1 MTFISRSQDGAYPGD
16 REILQRLGEETAR
29 IGNLP
34 VQKEKAELWRRLND
48 RETVRPLVFINE
60 EPWEEFKPG
69 CDELICRCADPFLR
83 ELEQAMRMQL
93 YRWKNYP
100 VDMVIRPV
108 VEFSKVWNSTGIG
121 VEQKTET
128 IQHGDICSYHFVPQI
143 NDMEDIEKI
152 RMPEVSVNE
161 EETARRGAL
170 LESIFDGI
178 MPVVPTG
185 IKMKWFTPWDN
196 LIRLVP
202 MEGIL
207 MDLIE
212 RPEFVEALVSRFVD
226 AEMHEMDQFEQL
238 GLLTAGSSNT
248 RVGSGGYGYTRE
260 LPAEDDSGTGHS
272 CNQLWGCGNA
282 QIFSEVSPQ
291 MHWDFSLKHEKRWLE
306 RWGMTYYGCCEP
318 LHLKI
323 GILREIKNLRKISVS
338 PWFDLTKGLEN
349 GAGDYI
355 LSVKPSP
362 AIFAEDHFD
371 ETRARRDIVALF
383 DQSRGCGVELVMK
396 DISTVR
402 NDPERLRRWSE
413 IAMEEAERRE

>member
-1 MTFISRSQDGAYPGD
+1 MAGSINFHSEAFRED
-16 REILQRLGEETAR
+16 RKILQRLGEEIAR
-29 IGNLP
+29 IGHLP

-48 RETVRPLVFINE
+48 REAVRPLVFINE
-60 EPWEEFKPG
+60 EPWEELKPH
-69 CDELICRCADPFLR
+69 CAELTCRCADAFLR
-83 ELEQAMRMQL
+83 EIEQTLRIQL
-93 YRWKNYP
+93 YRWQSHP
-100 VDMVIRPV
+100 ADMVIRPV
-108 VEFSKVWNSTGIG
+108 IELQKVWTSTGIG

-128 IQHGDICSYHFVPQI
+128 IRHGDICSYHFIPQI
-143 NDMEDIEKI
+143 TAMEDIEKI
-152 RMPEVSVNE
+152 RMPEVRFDE
-161 EETARRGAL
+161 EETERRCAL
-170 LESIFDGI
+170 LKSVFDGI
-178 MPVVPTG
+178 LPVVPTG

-202 MEGIL
+202 MEGIM

-226 AEMHEMDQFEQL
+226 AEMHELDQFEQL
-238 GLLTAGSSNT
+238 GLLTAGANNT

-260 LPAEDDSGTGHS
+260 LPSGDGS
-272 CNQLWGCGNA
+272 GAGLPCNQLWGCGNA

-338 PWFDLTKGLEN
+338 PWFNLAKGLEN
-349 GAGDYI
+349 GAGDYV
-355 LSVKPSP
+355 LSVKPNP
-362 AIFAEDHFD
+362 AVFAEDRFD
-371 ETRARRDIVALF
+371 ETRARRDIAALF
-383 DQSRGCGVELVMK
+383 DQTQGCSVELIMK

-413 IAMEEAERRE
+413 IAMEEAEKRG

>member
-1 MTFISRSQDGAYPGD
+1 MTGFMKSHDEACMQDQETL
-16 REILQRLGEETAR
+16 RRLGDDIFR

-34 VQKEKAELWRRLND
+34 VQKQRAELWRRLND
-48 RETVRPLVFINE
+48 REDVRPMVFINE
-60 EPWEEFKPG
+60 EPWEELKPH
-69 CDELICRCADPFLR
+69 CAELTCRCVDPFLQGI
-83 ELEQAMRMQL
+83 ELSLRRQL
-93 YRWKNYP
+93 YRWQNYP
-100 VDMVIRPV
+100 CDMVIRPV
-108 VEFSKVWNSTGIG
+108 VEFSKVWSSTGIG

-143 NDMEDIEKI
+143 NTVEDIEKI
-152 RMPEVSVNE
+152 RMPEVRFDE
-161 EETARRGAL
+161 EETARRRTL
-170 LESIFDGI
+170 LESVFGDIL
-178 MPVVPTG
+178 PVVPTG

-202 MEGIL
+202 MEGIM

-226 AEMHEMDQFEQL
+226 AEMHELDQFEQL
-238 GLLTAGSSNT
+238 GLLTAGSNNT

-260 LPAEDDSGTGHS
+260 LPAEDDSGAGLP

-338 PWFDLTKGLEN
+338 PWFNLEKGLEN
-349 GAGDYI
+349 GAGDYV
-355 LSVKPSP
+355 LSVKPNP
-362 AIFAEDHFD
+362 AIFAEDRFD
-371 ETRARRDIVALF
+371 ETRSRRDIATLF
-383 DQSRGCGVELVMK
+383 DQAQGCGVELVMK

-413 IAMEEAERRE
+413 IAMEEAGKRG